1 MLRDNMDLEQKMLP
15 ITQEIEVRPEEIARK
30 KTFGGS
36 IELCAELAGYEL
48 DKQLSD
54 GLGFDKGQFSRWQ
67 SGGEGIMWPKLEKI
81 MDFCGND
88 APILWMNHQRGCDLG
103 SMRKRQSET
112 EKVLAEERAKRLA
125 AEEKVRFLMQVMQGK
140 V

>member
-1 MLRDNMDLEQKMLP
+1 MDLDQRLLP
-15 ITQEIEVRPEEIARK
+15 ITQEIEIRPEEIARK
-30 KTFGGS
+30 KTLGAS
-36 IELCAELAGYEL
+36 IELCAELAGFSL

-67 SGGEGIMWPKLEKI
+67 SGGEGIIWPKLVKI

-88 APILWMNHQRGCDLG
+88 APVLWMNHERGWDLNA
-103 SMRKRQSET
+103 MRKLQTET
-112 EKVLAEERAKRLA
+112 EKVLAEERAKRQQ

-140 V
+140 VPA